1 MNFTPKGHLSF
12 SQISLW
18 ERSAS
23 LYLETY
29 IFGNAHYQ
37 NDAMAFG
44 SKFAKSFIENSE
56 DINIEISK
64 YYFLSFPK
72 NEFEL
77 NVKIPYKKE
86 DISFKA
92 IFDGYSPKTG
102 HIGERKTG
110 QSVWN
115 QRKVDLDDQLTCYAY
130 VHWLKY
136 KKIPNRLTLEWLPT
150 YRDDNGEIKIKQS
163 KPLVFET
170 KRSVRDFIIF
180 YPRIIKAYLGIGQ
193 LMKKYVGY

>member
-1 MNFTPKGHLSF
+1 MITPKKHLSYT
-12 SQISLW
+12 QVMLW
-18 ERSAS
+18 ERSPM
-23 LYLETY
+23 LYVESY
-29 IFGNAHYQ
+29 IFGKAHYE
-37 NDAMAFG
+37 NDAMRFG
-44 SKFAKSFIENSE
+44 KKFAEAFVEDTEDLDIEVAKYHFIPYQ
-56 DINIEISK
+56 K
-64 YYFLSFPK
+64 Q
-72 NEFEL
+72 EFEV
-77 NVKIPYKKE
+77 NVKIPYKTRF
-86 DISFKA
+86 ISFKA

-150 YRDDNGEIKIKQS
+150 YRDKNGEIKIKQS

-170 KRSVRDFIIF
+170 KRSMRDFIIF